1 MKELIRQLVESYGP
15 SGCEGATRALIEGF
29 IAPYADDIRI
39 DVMGNLIAHKAG
51 NGKGK
56 KVMIAA
62 HMDEIGLIV
71 THIDQKGFV
80 RFGPIGGVQALTC
93 VGGRVRFGNGAQ
105 GVIMCENWFK
115 DRKMPE
121 WTQLYMDVGAT
132 SPDDCPVKVG
142 DAAGFV
148 RPMTEMGN
156 RLVAKSMDD
165 RIACAVVAQTMM
177 EIESTSND
185 LYFVFTTQEEV
196 GVRGATTAAY
206 AIEPEIGI
214 AVDVTAT
221 GDTPECVPMAVALG
235 DGPAVKVMDRGAL
248 SHPGVK
254 DWMMRTA
261 QANGIPYQIEV
272 LQFGGTDASA
282 MQMTRAG
289 VAAGCLSI
297 PARYVHTP
305 SETVDYNDVLNSV
318 ELLVAMLSG
327 EIAI

>member
-1 MKELIRQLVESYGP
+1 MKALIKQLVESYGP
-15 SGCEGATRALIEGF
+15 SGSEGATRALIEGF
-29 IAPYADDIRI
+29 IASYADDILV
-39 DVMGNLIAHKAG
+39 DVMGNLIAHKA
-51 NGKGK
+51 
-56 KVMIAA
+56 
-62 HMDEIGLIV
+62 GLIV

-93 VGGRVRFGNGAQ
+93 VGGRVRFGNGTQ

-132 SPDDCPVKVG
+132 SPDDCPVQVG

-148 RPMTEMGN
+148 RPMTQMDN

-165 RIACAVVAQTMM
+165 RISCAVAAQAMM
-177 EIESTSND
+177 EIKSTPND
-185 LYFVFTTQEEV
+185 LYFVFTAQEEV

-235 DGPAVKVMDRGAL
+235 AGPAVKVMDRGAL

-261 QANGIPYQIEV
+261 KANGIPYQIEV
-272 LQFGGTDASA
+272 MQFGGTDASA

-297 PARYVHTP
+297 PTRYVHTP
-305 SETVDYNDVLNSV
+305 SETVDYDDVLNSV
-318 ELLVAMLSG
+318 KLLVAMLSG